1 MGDPVQ
7 PNPDQPNP
15 DQPNPVNPF
24 IRLLVSSF
32 LHLGMPG
39 SYRRTDGVEIATRF
53 IAKTPDV
60 VESFG
65 DTRLV
70 VATHRFDVMARDV
83 ASPREGERFT
93 VAGQTYQVVGEPL
106 ADRDRLI
113 WTLTGTPV

>member
-7 PNPDQPNP
+7 TNP

-32 LHLGMPG
+32 LHLGRPG
-39 SYRRTDGVEIATRF
+39 SYRRADGVEITTRF

-83 ASPREGERFT
+83 AEPCEGERFT
-93 VAGQTYQVVGEPL
+93 VAGQTYQVMGEPL

-113 WTLTGTPV
+113 WTLTGAPL

>member
-1 MGDPVQ
+1 MV
-7 PNPDQPNP
+7 
-15 DQPNPVNPF
+15 NPVKPF
-24 IRLLVSSF
+24 ARLLASTF
-32 LHLGMPG
+32 LHLGTPG
-39 SYRRTDGVEIATRF
+39 TYRRADWAEVVTRF
-53 IAKTPDV
+53 IAKIPDV

-70 VATHRFDVMARDV
+70 VAAHRFDVMARDV

-113 WTLTGTPV
+113 WTLTGAPL

>member
-1 MGDPVQ
+1 MGDPV
-7 PNPDQPNP
+7 QPNP

-39 SYRRTDGVEIATRF
+39 SYRRTDGVKIATRF

-113 WTLTGTPV
+113 WTLTGAPV

>member
-1 MGDPVQ
+1 MGDPV
-7 PNPDQPNP
+7 QPNP

-24 IRLLVSSF
+24 IRLLASSF
-32 LHLGMPG
+32 LHLGRPG
-39 SYRRTDGVEIATRF
+39 SYRRADGVEIATRF

-83 ASPREGERFT
+83 AEPRE
-93 VAGQTYQVVGEPL
+93 ASASLLL
-106 ADRDRLI
+106 ARPTRWWVNPWRI
-113 WTLTGTPV
+113 GTA

>member
-1 MGDPVQ
+1 MQSAFEKV
-7 PNPDQPNP
+7 
-15 DQPNPVNPF
+15 VA
-24 IRLLVSSF
+24 RLF
-32 LHLGMPG
+32 ARLGVPG
-39 SYRRTDGVEIATRF
+39 TYWLADGREIATQF

-93 VAGQTYQVVGEPL
+93 VTGQTYQVVGEPL

-113 WTLTGTPV
+113 WTLTGAPV